1 MSSDLSPQNEQF
13 IEHAV
18 ASGIFPSRQAAL
30 DAAVET
36 LRTNRDVPQPIPAEH
51 LPLVE
56 EGLEALNEGR
66 GVAWDPENV
75 KQRLRQWLA
84 SQSKDDG
91 T

>member
-1 MSSDLSPQNEQF
+1 MSSDLSPQNEHF
-13 IEHAV
+13 IENAV
-18 ASGIFPSRQAAL
+18 ASGLFPSRQAAL

-36 LRTNRDVPQPIPAEH
+36 LRTNCDAPQPIPAEH

-66 GVAWDPENV
+66 GVPWDPENV
-75 KQRLRQWLA
+75 KQRLRQRLG
-84 SQSKDDG
+84 SQSRADG